1 MTGPGGHEWE
11 EDTLVGPG
19 PDTVRMPT
27 SRPPDAPSG
36 VWEVVPP
43 TRGVLDDGMI
53 WPAEP
58 DLPTPGE
65 VRGPCVYQGAWR

>member
-1 MTGPGGHEWE
+1 MTGPGGHGWE

-27 SRPPDAPSG
+27 SRPPEAPSG
-36 VWEVVPP
+36 VFEIMPP
-43 TRGVLDDGMI
+43 RRGFLEPDGSL
-53 WPAEP
+53 WPADP

-65 VRGPCVYQGAWR
+65 ITGPSTYEGA